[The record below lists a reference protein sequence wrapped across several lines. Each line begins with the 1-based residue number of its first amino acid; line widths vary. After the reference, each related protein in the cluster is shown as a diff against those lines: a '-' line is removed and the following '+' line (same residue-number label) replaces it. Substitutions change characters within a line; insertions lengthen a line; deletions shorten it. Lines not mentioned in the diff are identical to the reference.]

1 MHGAAAL
8 MQPPRIRRRTARRV
22 LAEPP
27 DEVETAIPEMGEV
40 ETAIDAL
47 LQGALVT
54 ASDTAFDFVETNEH
68 LNPTCELASAETT
81 IEALLLGIP
90 PAEEITV
97 YESFE
102 EVAEQDEIKY
112 EEDVKEMPLPELER
126 EILVEDDDLLREVD
140 EDSTLWSLVEDLPVV
155 ADPILAA
162 VAPDEAIEADDDAIT
177 RRKVRMRALP
187 LFVVWLAAPTLSLI
201 DTAVVGRFAAGQTAA
216 AALAPAVSFSDS
228 LAYLMTFLAIKTTS
242 RVATYVAN
250 HDGRGARLAAREGLA
265 LSCVVGAV
273 MALSGELGGAAA
285 TLKSVYVTGR
295 TAAVLAPATTY
306 CRIRGAAMPLQL
318 MWQTAQAAS
327 IARGDA
333 TAPLR
338 ACGWAALFNVV
349 GDVVLV
355 AGLGLGVAGAAL
367 ATALSMLVGC
377 VVQLRALW
385 KLENTEILAEA
396 VFSNDLLDP
405 AGCDRA
411 LEKEARP
418 TPKALCRLFGESLP
432 IFATLLS
439 KTVVGVV
446 LVAAAAGASLA
457 ELASHQIANGL
468 FLLFAPFADALSA
481 AAQSLAPRALR
492 RAKQRPRV
500 VLSTVLRE
508 TGGAAAI
515 AFGLTWG
522 LAACGGSLFSAN
534 PFVHATLASLGPWI
548 GASLSVYVLNT
559 VFEGTLFAFG
569 HARPIGM
576 LMPFNAL
583 AVALALLSKGVRGT
597 PETCLLRSWVIF
609 LAYQIFRVPQLALI
623 ARRPRD
629 VLASI
634 TEDECASYTVDDE
647 DPVLAT

>member
-1 MHGAAAL
+1 MVRRRHRCAVAASLAACLRPAAAL
-8 MQPPRIRRRTARRV
+8 LAPPRPLHRRSTARNV
-22 LAEPP
+22 LADPP
-27 DEVETAIPEMGEV
+27 EEVETAIE
-40 ETAIDAL
+40 AL
-47 LQGALVT
+47 LQGAAVT
-54 ASDTAFDFVETNEH
+54 TTDTAFEFVDPPAEQHKELET
-68 LNPTCELASAETT
+68 AEATV
-81 IEALLLGIP
+81 EALLQGSTSDETIQ
-90 PAEEITV
+90 V

-102 EVAEQDEIKY
+102 EIAEQDELKAI
-112 EEDVKEMPLPELER
+112 ESVEEMPLPELER
-126 EILVEDDDLLREVD
+126 EILVDDDDLLREVD
-140 EDSTLWSLVEDLPVV
+140 QDDTLWSLVEDLPVV

-162 VAPDEAIEADDDAIT
+162 VAPDVAVEADEDAIT

-201 DTAVVGRFAAGQTAA
+201 DTAVVGRFAKGPAAA

-250 HDGRGARLAAREGLA
+250 HDGRGARLAAREGLW
-265 LSCVVGAV
+265 LSAIVGSL
-273 MALSGELGGAAA
+273 MALSGELGGAAG
-285 TLKSVYVTGR
+285 TLRSVYVTGR

-349 GDVVLV
+349 GDIVLV

-377 VVQLRALW
+377 AAQLRSLN
-385 KLENTEILAEA
+385 KLETTERLQEA
-396 VFSNDLLDP
+396 VFQNDQLDP

-418 TPKALCRLFGESLP
+418 SLGALCRLFGDALP
-432 IFATLLS
+432 IFATLFS

-481 AAQSLAPRALR
+481 ASQSLAPRALR

-508 TGGAAAI
+508 TGVAATV

-534 PFVHATLASLGPWI
+534 PFVHQTLARLGPWI
-548 GASLSVYVLNT
+548 GASLAVYVLNT

-569 HARPIGM
+569 HARPIGA

-583 AVALALLSKGVRGT
+583 AVAVALLSKSVRGT
-597 PETCLLRSWVIF
+597 PETCLIRSWIIF
-609 LAYQIFRVPQLALI
+609 VAYQVWRVPQLALI
-623 ARRPRD
+623 ARMPKD
-629 VLASI
+629 VLAS
-634 TEDECASYTVDDE
+634 TCEDD
-647 DPVLAT
+647 

>member
-1 MHGAAAL
+1 MVRRRHRCAAAISVAAWLRPAAAL
-8 MQPPRIRRRTARRV
+8 LAPPRLAKTTARRV
-22 LAEPP
+22 LADPP
-27 DEVETAIPEMGEV
+27 EEVETAIE
-40 ETAIDAL
+40 AL
-47 LQGALVT
+47 LQGAAVT
-54 ASDTAFDFVETNEH
+54 ASDTAFEFVEQPPDVHEG
-68 LNPTCELASAETT
+68 ELATAEATV
-81 IEALLLGIP
+81 EALLQGSTSDETIQ
-90 PAEEITV
+90 V

-102 EVAEQDEIKY
+102 EIAEQDELKAI
-112 EEDVKEMPLPELER
+112 ESVEEMPLPELER
-126 EILVEDDDLLREVD
+126 EILVDDDDLLREVD
-140 EDSTLWSLVEDLPVV
+140 QDDTLWSLVEDLPVV

-162 VAPDEAIEADDDAIT
+162 VAPDVAVEADEDAIT

-201 DTAVVGRFAAGQTAA
+201 DTAVVGRFAKGPAAA

-250 HDGRGARLAAREGLA
+250 HDGRGARLAAREGLW
-265 LSCVVGAV
+265 LSAIVGSL
-273 MALSGELGGAAA
+273 MALSGEFGGAAG
-285 TLKSVYVTGR
+285 TLRSVYVTGR

-349 GDVVLV
+349 GDIVLV

-377 VVQLRALW
+377 AAQLRSLN
-385 KLENTEILAEA
+385 KLETTERLQEA
-396 VFSNDLLDP
+396 VFQNDQLDP

-418 TPKALCRLFGESLP
+418 SLGALCRLFGDALP
-432 IFATLLS
+432 IFATLFS

-481 AAQSLAPRALR
+481 ASQSLAPRALR

-508 TGGAAAI
+508 TGVAATV

-534 PFVHATLASLGPWI
+534 PFVHATLARLGPWI
-548 GASLSVYVLNT
+548 GASLGVYVLNT

-569 HARPIGM
+569 HARWIGA

-583 AVALALLSKGVRGT
+583 AVAVALLSKSVRGT
-597 PETCLLRSWVIF
+597 PETCLIRSWIVF
-609 LAYQIFRVPQLALI
+609 VAYQIWRVPQLALI
-623 ARRPRD
+623 ARMPKD
-629 VLASI
+629 VLATTS
-634 TEDECASYTVDDE
+634 DD
-647 DPVLAT
+647 